1 MITKKH
7 YTKEGRHPEDVIYQ
21 ERQFIRE
28 INKIIDSKF
37 DKLTK
42 DLNLDDAG
50 KDWLFD
56 YIYNCDDETVSFDE
70 YLNEAGIK
78 YTDFFKPATRSAGKH
93 TWVGRPCDY

>member
-37 DKLTK
+37 EKLTK
-42 DLNLDDAG
+42 DLSLNEAG

-56 YIYNCDDETVSFDE
+56 YIYNCDDETISFDE
-70 YLNEAGIK
+70 FLNEAGLDYADFIK
-78 YTDFFKPATRSAGKH
+78 
-93 TWVGRPCDY
+93 

>member
-7 YTKEGRHPEDVIYQ
+7 YTKEGHHREDVIYQ

-37 DKLTK
+37 DKLAN

-50 KDWLFD
+50 RDWLFD

-70 YLNEAGIK
+70 YLAEAGLE
-78 YTDFFKPATRSAGKH
+78 YTDFVKPRVRS
-93 TWVGRPCDY
+93 WWDINE